1 MTLVERQRE
10 ERSQK
15 RRHLELG
22 RAMLAW
28 RVNGQCI
35 AAKQQSDEYLREHGL
50 EGEQKLSQSLL
61 NLPLLVLMLEEL
73 GREAADITELL
84 LLDPTGE
91 RATKFM
97 EEGLSGIS
105 SSLETVTQ
113 RSLLQ
118 TDRSSAK
125 FSRF

>member
-1 MTLVERQRE
+1 M
-10 ERSQK
+10 
-15 RRHLELG
+15 G
-22 RAMLAW
+22 RALLAW
-28 RVNGQCI
+28 RMNGHCL

-50 EGEQKLSQSLL
+50 EGEQRLTQSLL

-73 GREAADITELL
+73 GREAADISELL
-84 LLDPTGE
+84 LLDSTAE

-97 EEGLSGIS
+97 EDGLSGIS

-113 RSLLQ
+113 RSFLQ
-118 TDRSSAK
+118 TDRSGVK